1 MKILGMNY
9 STNANGQKATMIH
22 VSEEF
27 NSYYTNAEGG
37 RGCVGMKADSVYVG
51 NYDCSALKVGM
62 DIDILYD
69 KAITTAKGTFQ
80 PIKRIDV
87 IKA

>member
-9 STNANGQKATMIH
+9 SMNANGQKTTTLQVA
-22 VSEEF
+22 EEF
-27 NSYYTNAEGG
+27 NAYYTNVEAG
-37 RGCVGMKADSVYVG
+37 RGCVGMKVESVYVG
-51 NYDCSALKVGM
+51 DYDCSALKVGM

-80 PIKRIDV
+80 QIKRIDIV
-87 IKA
+87 K